1 MKGILKDGMW
11 KFAAAAVCA
20 ASLIAPA
27 ASRAETIKIGAILAV
42 TGPASFLGGPEARTL
57 EMLTEG
63 INAKGG
69 IKGNKIQL
77 IVKDSGG
84 SPEKA
89 ISFAKQ
95 LIEEEKVFAILGPST
110 SGETMKIKNIAEDG
124 KTILLSCAA
133 AEVIVNPVAKHVF
146 KTPQKDD
153 FVAQKIFATMKEM
166 GITKIAVVSSNTGF
180 GQAGK
185 AQLAEAAPK
194 FGIQILENEVYD
206 SKATDLSA
214 VIAKLSAN
222 KDVQALINWSIE
234 PAQSIVLK
242 NARQAG
248 WNVPIFQS
256 HGFGNIEYVKAA
268 GAAAEG
274 VIFPAGRL
282 LIADQLPKN
291 HPQKAVLTAYKKNY
305 ETRFKEEASTF
316 GGHGYDALMILVRAI
331 EQAGPDREKV
341 RTAIENLKGFVGTG
355 GVFNFSAADHNG
367 LDLESVAMLT
377 VKNGKFVP
385 YAAAPAAQP
394 KKKK

>member
-1 MKGILKDGMW
+1 MW